1 MQVTNLQFEISVAT
15 NGFNALSILRY
26 IVTYCLFLIASFLGL
41 PFDNTN
47 NDQQDIPNIQPG
59 REGDI
64 EFIKENMDPDL
75 KEFIEKQDNMLS
87 NLSSVQAKELGKGL
101 GSDDSK
107 VTALDEES
115 KLLSNE
121 EPDWSSNNSGTES
134 ASYPKKPKKNKE
146 TSLNKNKSMVNINN
160 TANSTKT
167 DNNKNASIVTF
178 FETSNMTNPR
188 EKNDKMEQLTNKIKQ
203 SKLKPG
209 KELKL
214 HSSKTKPNVTEAP
227 TVSSGY
233 ENLTLNETN
242 AESFDYDP
250 QDGTANQGFKNELE
264 QPQHGRIWGEDWD
277 ENLPENDES
286 DFSEEFYNKVGKE
299 IEEDNGNND
308 QNFKSQNFP
317 FKLYPRLNENE
328 KSIYSATTE
337 AGHYQPYQQSW
348 YDLQAKAIDNDDIAV
363 EQRETDAIN
372 QSIMPYG
379 EAEDPI
385 YGGSLKKTTENHK
398 KPRRKHNVF
407 TRGNHKKEFS
417 TEKRKFKNQKIQWNA
432 TRRTIMIGKI

>member
-1 MQVTNLQFEISVAT
+1 MQGTNLQFEISVVHSKIYLIT
-15 NGFNALSILRY
+15 HCF
-26 IVTYCLFLIASFLGL
+26 FFIASLLGL

-47 NDQQDIPNIQPG
+47 NDQQGIPNIQPS

-75 KEFIEKQDNMLS
+75 GEFIEKQGDMLS

-101 GSDDSK
+101 GIDDSK

-121 EPDWSSNNSGTES
+121 EPDWSSNNSGIGS
-134 ASYPKKPKKNKE
+134 ASYPQKPKKNKE
-146 TSLNKNKSMVNINN
+146 TFLNKNKLMANINN

-178 FETSNMTNPR
+178 FKTSNMTNPR
-188 EKNDKMEQLTNKIKQ
+188 ENNEKMKQLTNNIKQ
-203 SKLKPG
+203 
-209 KELKL
+209 L
-214 HSSKTKPNVTEAP
+214 HGNKTKPNVTETSA
-227 TVSSGY
+227 VSSGY
-233 ENLTLNETN
+233 ENLTLNEAA
-242 AESFDYDP
+242 AENFDYDP
-250 QDGTANQGFKNELE
+250 QDGTTNQGFKNELE

-277 ENLPENDES
+277 KNLPENDES
-286 DFSEEFYNKVGKE
+286 DFSEEFYNNVGKE
-299 IEEDNGNND
+299 IQEDNENND
-308 QNFKSQNFP
+308 QNFKSQTFP
-317 FKLYPRLNENE
+317 FKLYPRLNDHE
-328 KSIYSATTE
+328 KSIYSAMTE

-363 EQRETDAIN
+363 EQREMDAIN

-379 EAEDPI
+379 EADDPI

-398 KPRRKHNVF
+398 ESKKKHNVF
-407 TRGNHKKEFS
+407 TRENHKKGFNI
-417 TEKRKFKNQKIQWNA
+417 EKRKFKNQKIQWNA

>member
-1 MQVTNLQFEISVAT
+1 MKSTL
-15 NGFNALSILRY
+15 LILRY
-26 IVTYCLFLIASFLGL
+26 INNACFFLIASLLGL

-47 NDQQDIPNIQPG
+47 NDQQGIPNIQPS

-64 EFIKENMDPDL
+64 EFVKENMDPDL
-75 KEFIEKQDNMLS
+75 AEFIKKQDDMLS

-101 GSDDSK
+101 GTDDSK

-121 EPDWSSNNSGTES
+121 EPEWSSNNSGIGS
-134 ASYPKKPKKNKE
+134 ASYPKIPKNNKE
-146 TSLNKNKSMVNINN
+146 ISLHKNKSMVNINN

-167 DNNKNASIVTF
+167 DNNRNASNVTIF
-178 FETSNMTNPR
+178 KTYGMTNPGENN
-188 EKNDKMEQLTNKIKQ
+188 EKIEQLTNKIKQ
-203 SKLKPG
+203 SKQKPG

-214 HSSKTKPNVTEAP
+214 YTNKTRPNITEAS

-233 ENLTLNETN
+233 ENLTLNE
-242 AESFDYDP
+242 AASESFDYDP
-250 QDGTANQGFKNELE
+250 QDGTTNQGFKNELE
-264 QPQHGRIWGEDWD
+264 QPQHGKIWGEDWD

-286 DFSEEFYNKVGKE
+286 DFSEEFYNNVGKE
-299 IEEDNGNND
+299 IQEDNE
-308 QNFKSQNFP
+308 NFKSQNFP
-317 FKLYPRLNENE
+317 FKLYPRLNDHE
-328 KSIYSATTE
+328 KSVYSAMTE
-337 AGHYQPYQQSW
+337 AGYYQPYQQSW

-363 EQRETDAIN
+363 EQREMDAIN

-385 YGGSLKKTTENHK
+385 YGGSLKKTTGNHK
-398 KPRRKHNVF
+398 KSKRKHNVF
-407 TRGNHKKEFS
+407 TRGNYKKGFS
-417 TEKRKFKNQKIQWNA
+417 IEKRKFKNQKIQWNA

>member
-1 MQVTNLQFEISVAT
+1 ML
-15 NGFNALSILRY
+15 ILRY
-26 IVTYCLFLIASFLGL
+26 INNACFFLIASLLGL

-47 NDQQDIPNIQPG
+47 NDQQGIPNIQPS

-64 EFIKENMDPDL
+64 EFVKENMDPDL
-75 KEFIEKQDNMLS
+75 AEFIKKQDDMLS

-101 GSDDSK
+101 GTDDSK

-121 EPDWSSNNSGTES
+121 EPEWSSNNSGIGS
-134 ASYPKKPKKNKE
+134 ASYPKIPKNNKE
-146 TSLNKNKSMVNINN
+146 ISLHKNKSMVNINN

-167 DNNKNASIVTF
+167 DNNRNASNVTIF
-178 FETSNMTNPR
+178 KTYGMTNPGENN
-188 EKNDKMEQLTNKIKQ
+188 EKIEQLTNKIKQ
-203 SKLKPG
+203 SKQKPG

-214 HSSKTKPNVTEAP
+214 YTNKTRPNITEAS

-233 ENLTLNETN
+233 ENLTLNE
-242 AESFDYDP
+242 AASESFDYDP
-250 QDGTANQGFKNELE
+250 QDGTTNQGFKNELE
-264 QPQHGRIWGEDWD
+264 QPQHGKIWGEDWD

-286 DFSEEFYNKVGKE
+286 DFSEEFYNNVGKE
-299 IEEDNGNND
+299 IQEDNE
-308 QNFKSQNFP
+308 NFKSQNFP
-317 FKLYPRLNENE
+317 FKLYPRLNDHE
-328 KSIYSATTE
+328 KSVYSAMTE
-337 AGHYQPYQQSW
+337 AGYYQPYQQSW

-363 EQRETDAIN
+363 EQREMDAIN

-385 YGGSLKKTTENHK
+385 YGGSLKKTTGNHK
-398 KPRRKHNVF
+398 KSKRKHNVF
-407 TRGNHKKEFS
+407 TRGNYKKGFS
-417 TEKRKFKNQKIQWNA
+417 IEKRKFKNQKIQWNA